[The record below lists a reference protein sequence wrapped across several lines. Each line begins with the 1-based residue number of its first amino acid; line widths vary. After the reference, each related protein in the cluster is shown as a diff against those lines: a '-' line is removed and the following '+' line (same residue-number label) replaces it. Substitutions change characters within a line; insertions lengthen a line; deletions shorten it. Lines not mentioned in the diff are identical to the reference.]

1 MKPAAGQIQAPDK
14 HRFTPILLSV
24 KIPPS
29 LRYGAAGRGENKMSA
44 SACKPI
50 PRTSLEP
57 VCLAL
62 AAVIRERRR
71 RAGWSLNQLAAR
83 TGLSRQMLSFVET
96 ERRVPTV
103 DTVARISRAFELPL
117 SQLFAAAERRLN

>member
-1 MKPAAGQIQAPDK
+1 MP
-14 HRFTPILLSV
+14 
-24 KIPPS
+24 
-29 LRYGAAGRGENKMSA
+29 A

-103 DTVARISRAFELPL
+103 DTVARISRALELPL
-117 SQLFAAAERRLN
+117 SQLVAAAERRLN